1 MKEFQRHQLID
12 RDYSYSPLEDL
23 AGPDCADLE
32 ERYGL
37 GERRV
42 NLDHASAVR
51 GILVRKGK
59 RWTVDLG
66 LGTLHADT
74 L

>member
-1 MKEFQRHQLID
+1 MREFQRHQPID
-12 RDYSYSPLEDL
+12 RDDNALEGL

-42 NLDHASAVR
+42 NLDDASAVR